1 MFFVEDDTST
11 QGKCGRSKTLSCG
24 RLEAEQAAMLKS
36 SELIQ
41 GLHHTAIAG
50 KQKKDTVST
59 SRQCTNVEEL
69 EDWRVRWA
77 EWYEEAE
84 SSEQKAMSLSK
95 IWTRSTWMNRRSSGN
110 KTKKKMPSMRKLQKH
125 EQEMTSEKKRLG
137 KG

>member
-41 GLHHTAIAG
+41 ELHHTAIAG

-77 EWYEEAE
+77 E
-84 SSEQKAMSLSK
+84 
-95 IWTRSTWMNRRSSGN
+95 
-110 KTKKKMPSMRKLQKH
+110 
-125 EQEMTSEKKRLG
+125 
-137 KG
+137 